1 MKTVLITGATDGLGK
16 SIALRLNQAGYS
28 LALCGRNQEK
38 MEKLVQDF
46 NPDHLY
52 YECFDITDKDALNAF
67 IQNSIQKLGPI
78 DILINNAGANF
89 KKARVEDIDEEDLIG
104 MFNLNC
110 LSHFRCI
117 KALYPSM
124 KERKQGQIINI
135 LSSSCLFDNE
145 TMGGYT
151 ASKKAMQALSNILTK
166 EALEDNIRVTS
177 FYPGGIDTNFRV
189 IDRPDYLHSDQVA
202 LIIQQL
208 IELPEELNV
217 QEYTVRPRVEK
228 NF

>member
-16 SIALRLNQAGYS
+16 AIALRLNQAGYS
-28 LALCGRNQEK
+28 LAICGRTDEK
-38 MEKLVQDF
+38 MEKLVQNL
-46 NPDHLY
+46 NPAHLY
-52 YECFDITDKDALNAF
+52 YECFDITDKKKLNAF
-67 IQNSIQKLGPI
+67 LQNSIQKLGPI

-89 KKARVEDIDEEDLIG
+89 KKARVEDIEEEDLIG

-110 LSHFRCI
+110 LAQFRCI

-124 KERKQGQIINI
+124 KERKQGHIINI
-135 LSSSCLFDNE
+135 LSSVCLYDNE
-145 TMGGYT
+145 TTGGYT
-151 ASKKAMQALSNILTK
+151 ASKKAMQGLSKILTK

-189 IDRPDYLHSDQVA
+189 IDRPDYLAPDQVA
-202 LIIQQL
+202 IIIQQL